1 MADDSNMSVSGVSD
15 SFTSLQS
22 ATGTETE
29 RVVLALKKQQD
40 AQKVQAEGLLQL
52 IEQAVPSQA
61 DGIGRLINV
70 YA

>member
-1 MADDSNMSVSGVSD
+1 MGVSAVSGD
-15 SFTSLQS
+15 SSSLQS
-22 ATGTETE
+22 ATGTEAE

-52 IEQAVPSQA
+52 IEQAAPPQV
-61 DGIGRLINV
+61 DGVGRLISV